1 MVIIFPPSSK
11 LHFKLSDRL
20 PTVVPGRSRS
30 EPPPDLLSLRSS
42 TLKLIL
48 TYLLTTPTPLVLRRD
63 ASTPASYRTDLTI
76 SVLLVN
82 RRLYHLALPILY
94 GANTFTT
101 SSAATSY
108 DFDAHLL
115 ATPGRLRAMIRSV
128 ELNIDWGD
136 RLWAKMP
143 LVAAKLLELKGLKSL
158 KLHIVGGGGELE
170 SGEAIRIGVVTRRGR
185 AEGEGFMAV
194 AMLKAEKKVLRELV
208 EGLKGLRV
216 FELKGFVDGGFAR
229 NLEEW
234 IARGRKG

>member
-1 MVIIFPPSSK
+1 MVITLPPPSK
-11 LHFKLSDRL
+11 LHLKLSDLL
-20 PTVVPGRSRS
+20 PTVVPRRSRS

-42 TLKLIL
+42 ALKLIL

-63 ASTPASYRTDLTI
+63 ASTPASYRTDLKI

-115 ATPGRLRAMIRSV
+115 ATPGRLRAMIKSV
-128 ELNIDWGD
+128 ELTIDWGD
-136 RLWAKMP
+136 MLWAKMP

-158 KLHIVGGGGELE
+158 KLHIVGGGEVE
-170 SGEAIRIGVVTRRGR
+170 SGKAIRTGVTRRGR
-185 AEGEGFMAV
+185 AEREGLMAV